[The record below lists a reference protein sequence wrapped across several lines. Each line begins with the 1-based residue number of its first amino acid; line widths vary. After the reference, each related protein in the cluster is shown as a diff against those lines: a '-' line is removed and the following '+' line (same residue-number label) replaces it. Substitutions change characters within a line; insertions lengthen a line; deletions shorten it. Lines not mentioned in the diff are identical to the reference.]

1 MNGLSASPAAPPL
14 PELRFAPI
22 PAAARD
28 RYQGDRFSY
37 MEQGERDAP
46 AVLLLHG
53 LGGNSFHWRFQYAG
67 LADRYRVI
75 GWNAPGY
82 VLTDNFV
89 AEAPSG
95 RDYADAVIQLADALG
110 VERFFLV
117 GNSFGSAVAQC
128 VAAYHPGRVK
138 RMALTGTGIGQES
151 LSEARQ
157 NYLLG
162 RARGI
167 EQGGYQFGSADISH
181 LTGPDTPPATLELI
195 RNVLR
200 ATNAAGL
207 QRAVRFR
214 SGDLYTPKL
223 AAAMTMPV
231 LLLQGSEDR
240 VNPGDRN
247 AHVLLEHLP
256 DGRLVTL
263 DRLGHLPEV
272 EDPARINALLRE
284 FFVGD

>member
-1 MNGLSASPAAPPL
+1 VSPAAVPPL
-14 PELRFAPI
+14 PELRFAQI
-22 PAAARD
+22 PAAERG

-37 MEQGERDAP
+37 IEQGERDAP
-46 AVLLLHG
+46 TILLLHG

-67 LADRYRVI
+67 LSDRYRVI

-89 AEAPSG
+89 AEEPTG
-95 RDYADAVIQLADALG
+95 RDYADAVIQLAGALG

-128 VAAYHPGRVK
+128 VAAYYPERVK

-151 LSEARQ
+151 LSDERRR
-157 NYLLG
+157 YLLG

-167 EQGGYQFGSADISH
+167 ERGAYQYGSADISH
-181 LTGPDTPPATLELI
+181 LVGPDTPPATLELI
-195 RNVLR
+195 RDVLR
-200 ATNAAGL
+200 ATNSAGM

-214 SGDLYTPKL
+214 SGNLYTPHL

-231 LLLQGSEDR
+231 LLLQGTEDK
-240 VNPGDRN
+240 VNPGDKN
-247 AHVLLEHLP
+247 AYVLIEHLQN
-256 DGRLVTL
+256 GRLVKL
-263 DRLGHLPEV
+263 DRLGHLPEI
-272 EDPARINALLRE
+272 EDPVRINALLRE
-284 FFVGD
+284 FFVDD